1 MCFKPCKYSWVDI
14 FSSAEH
20 RKSMMQDMIVAG
32 NMQILIDGELS
43 AMISNIL
50 IAFVYFIICLLTLV

>member
-1 MCFKPCKYSWVDI
+1 
-14 FSSAEH
+14 
-20 RKSMMQDMIVAG
+20 MMQDMIVAG